1 MRNRLTVECLSLGN
15 LAMKLLLLNHKL
27 YLGGNI
33 MKKYT
38 VLVACGAGIAT
49 STVVCQKVEN
59 LIKDNN
65 INAEVIQCKIAE
77 VKSKQEG
84 ADLIVSTT
92 ILPTTYD
99 IPAIIATSY
108 ITGIGMDKLDQKI
121 LDHLK

>member
-1 MRNRLTVECLSLGN
+1 
-15 LAMKLLLLNHKL
+15 
-27 YLGGNI
+27 

-65 INAEVIQCKIAE
+65 INAEVVQCKIAE

-99 IPAIIATSY
+99 IPAIIATAY